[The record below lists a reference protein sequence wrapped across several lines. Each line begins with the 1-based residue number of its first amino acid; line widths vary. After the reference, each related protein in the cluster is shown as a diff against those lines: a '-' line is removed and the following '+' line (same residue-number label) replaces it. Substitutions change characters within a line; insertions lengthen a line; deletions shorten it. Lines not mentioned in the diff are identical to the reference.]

1 MPNGAKN
8 GRSPLARV
16 PCCLAAVFAIPILAA
31 LSCAGPDLSA
41 AETARR
47 YYLFLATGR
56 FDEAF
61 DLLSDAS
68 RRDLA
73 RLAATLARTPAVAP
87 GLGLAGAE
95 ALPDGE
101 RDLFRKLH
109 FALAPPMAPPLRAA
123 DVEALD
129 LRESTPSPGAALVST
144 TWDAGTSTL
153 RLVREDARWRI
164 VYDVPEPAT
173 PARLPGEPR

>member
-8 GRSPLARV
+8 GRSGLPAV
-16 PCCLAAVFAIPILAA
+16 PCRLAAALAIPILAA
-31 LSCAGPDLSA
+31 LSCAEPDLSA

-73 RLAATLARTPAVAP
+73 RLAATLARAPALAP

-95 ALPDGE
+95 ALPAGE
-101 RDLFRKLH
+101 RDLFQRLH

-153 RLVREDARWRI
+153 RLVMEDARWRV
-164 VYDVPEPAT
+164 VYDVPDPLSPAAL
-173 PARLPGEPR
+173 PAAPR